1 MEEVKLDMRDM
12 KRITMRRNRRRR
24 SAGAPWVVAFS
35 AALLACGEAPT
46 APRPVV
52 DLSAE
57 WSVSPPE
64 AESLDPQKL
73 DAAAAHAETL
83 PRVLSLL
90 VVRHGHLV
98 FERYLHG
105 NTRDSLNDVRSVT
118 KSIVSSLAGIAVDR
132 GAFPG
137 VNATIAPYLTA
148 EQLAL
153 LDAPKRAIT
162 IGNLL
167 TMSSGFLWDESIVA
181 GYNAWVGSPDP
192 VAYVLT
198 KPLVT
203 VPGRAFSYN
212 SATVHL
218 LSRLTAQ
225 ATGIPLE
232 QFAQQYLFDPLGVTR
247 VRWEYFPDGHP
258 NGGSGIAMR
267 PRDLA
272 KVGALWLQRGDGGSR
287 QIISRGW
294 IAAATSPNF
303 NFWNGGAPLAE
314 QSYGYLWWL
323 DRQGGYV
330 HFSARGFGGQVIWV
344 ATELDLVVV
353 VTTEWRN
360 AGGQAALHA
369 AEALELI
376 VNYVLPAVR

>member
-1 MEEVKLDMRDM
+1 MVEATIDVRKLVRV
-12 KRITMRRNRRRR
+12 TMQRNRRIRPSR
-24 SAGAPWVVAFS
+24 ASWFLTFS
-35 AALLACGEAPT
+35 VALLACHDAPT
-46 APRPVV
+46 APRPTA

-57 WSVSPPE
+57 WSVSTPE
-64 AESLDPQKL
+64 AESFDRQKL
-73 DAAAAHAETL
+73 DAADARAEAL

-118 KSIVSSLAGIAVDR
+118 KSIVSSLVGIAVDR

-148 EQLAL
+148 GQLTSI
-153 LDAPKRAIT
+153 DAPKRAIT

-167 TMSSGFLWDESIVA
+167 TMSSGFLWDESTVA
-181 GYNAWVGSPDP
+181 GYNEWVVSPDP
-192 VAYVLT
+192 VAYLLS
-198 KPLVT
+198 KPLAS
-203 VPGRAFSYN
+203 VPGTAFRYN

-218 LSRLTAQ
+218 LSTLTPH

-232 QFAQQYLFDPLGVTR
+232 QFAQQYLFDPLGVR
-247 VRWEYFPDGHP
+247 HVRWEHFADGQP

-272 KVGALWLQRGDGGSR
+272 KVGALWLQRGDAGSR
-287 QIISRGW
+287 RIISAGW
-294 IAAATSPNF
+294 INAATSPNF
-303 NFWNGGAPLAE
+303 NYWNGGAPLAD

-323 DRQGGYV
+323 NRDGGQV
-330 HFSARGFGGQVIWV
+330 HFSAQGFGGQIIWV
-344 ATELDLVVV
+344 APELDLVVV

-360 AGGQAALHA
+360 AGNQAAQYFT
-369 AEALELI
+369 EALDLV
-376 VNYVLPAVR
+376 VNYVLPAVH